1 MIGKPLDG
9 SPRTMSSNF
18 RAAHSRVDLE
28 WIGASFAGAREY
40 STATQRC
47 SEGMK
52 LAVAIAVVIAGCSSD
67 PAPASAPTPTLAVS
81 LPRPTSSPTPTK
93 APAPDACNVRATAE
107 HFAAKTERFWL
118 DEEHAARALAGFVD
132 GITAELAVT
141 DTVAD
146 EAKQLAGRVTAALK
160 SRDYPALAKLVG
172 HRGLC
177 LRASKGAACRWMNSK
192 ELAHCGHDRREEW
205 AMDTGAD
212 TLPRF
217 DCADAFA
224 KIFYN
229 RDYAKA
235 TPKVNCFPEPG
246 RGNNNTSILTD
257 EVGTVAY
264 VELYD
269 EDDRGMWGA
278 LWLHLAYDDV
288 DLKLVGLTSEYWGI

>member
-1 MIGKPLDG
+1 MQQ
-9 SPRTMSSNF
+9 R
-18 RAAHSRVDLE
+18 
-28 WIGASFAGAREY
+28 
-40 STATQRC
+40 STASQRAKPIRRGRRA
-47 SEGMK
+47 E
-52 LAVAIAVVIAGCSSD
+52 ARTADERAR
-67 PAPASAPTPTLAVS
+67 T
-81 LPRPTSSPTPTK
+81 RP
-93 APAPDACNVRATAE
+93 CNVRATVE
-107 HFAAKTERFWL
+107 HFAAKTTRVWL
-118 DEEHAARALAGFVD
+118 DDEHAARAQAGFVD

-146 EAKQLAGRVTAALK
+146 DAKQLAGRVTAALK
-160 SRDYPALAKLVG
+160 ARDYAALAKLVG
-172 HRGLC
+172 KTGLC
-177 LRASKGAACRWMNSK
+177 LRASKGAAYRWMSTK
-192 ELAHCGHDRREEW
+192 ELARCGHGRREEW
-205 AMDTGAD
+205 AVDTGAD
-212 TLPRF
+212 SLPRF

-288 DLKLVGLTSEYWGI
+288 DLKLGGSRSDRIATSPKHPSRPSAQPSSRRGDRCARTRSASSSARNTP